1 MVRMLKARHTR
12 DDLTEVGIDEAGRG
26 CLWGPLVAA
35 AVQWPEEDTWTEE
48 IRDISAGIKDSKKLS
63 AKRRALM
70 ETAIKK
76 YAVQWSIGR
85 VEAAEIDAKGMT
97 RANRLAFQR
106 ALDGLEKAP
115 GRVLIDGI
123 LPLNTGILE
132 ICEAHGADN
141 TSSSNDVARLS
152 GVISGSA
159 NADLLKTG
167 AGVLELTNTNTYSG
181 NTLIQQGTLIA
192 TNGAAI
198 ANTSAVVISNTAG
211 ATFQLNSSETIG
223 ALSGGGTTGGNVNIQ
238 GNTLTVGDQ
247 RDSTFGGIISGSGG
261 SLSKQG
267 TGILSLTNTSTYS
280 GSTSVTAGSLFL
292 NGSLTNTSSTSV
304 SANATLAANGTIAN
318 SVSIASSG
326 KMAIGADDVVS
337 TLGSV
342 TVGSMALSGSLEF
355 GATGALTYD
364 KLISTGALA
373 VTSGTIAFK
382 TSGYTVAFNTDFDIV
397 DFGSFTGTPTFDFSG
412 ASVQQYGAWDTSAFA
427 STGVI
432 SYVPEPST
440 SLLLGA
446 FGSLALLRRR
456 R

>member
-1 MVRMLKARHTR
+1 VLEVSGGGTLTRAIDLAPTASGGSITFDGGGTNRGDGGFSAHNGNATVSLVTTIGGSTAADLVWDNGAFLSNGYALLMGSTKADSRV
-12 DDLTEVGIDEAGRG
+12 DLTNAIGLDNGTATNSYFAR
-26 CLWGPLVAA
+26 
-35 AVQWPEEDTWTEE
+35 E
-48 IRDISAGIKDSKKLS
+48 IR
-63 AKRRALM
+63 
-70 ETAIKK
+70 
-76 YAVQWSIGR
+76 V
-85 VEAAEIDAKGMT
+85 
-97 RANRLAFQR
+97 
-106 ALDGLEKAP
+106 
-115 GRVLIDGI
+115 
-123 LPLNTGILE
+123 
-132 ICEAHGADN
+132 ADN
-141 TSSSNDVARLS
+141 TSSTTDVARLS

-223 ALSGGGTTGGNVNIQ
+223 ALSGGGTTGGSVNIQ

-292 NGSLTNTSSTSV
+292 NGSLTNTSGTSV
-304 SANATLAANGTIAN
+304 SANATLAAKGTIAN
-318 SVSIASSG
+318 GVSIASSG
-326 KMAIGADDVVS
+326 KMAIGADDAVS

-355 GATGALTYD
+355 GAGALTYD

-382 TSGYTVAFNTDFDIV
+382 TSGYTVAFNTNFDIV
-397 DFGSFTGTPTFDFSG
+397 DFGSFSGTPTFDFSG